1 VSYSTQSFLPWAT
14 ETATVDYRQ
23 KDPAYSNTL
32 TTAKAARYLI
42 SLKEAASSNGVYLI
56 GDERFTLDMADIT
69 DQPRPGDRLIHNNRN
84 LVILDCTGSPW
95 MQFWNVTVRDLILQY
110 DLRDTAIIRRPS
122 PTPNAAGIRTPNQK
136 VLAREVPCNLQP
148 DTSQMEK
155 DIDTG
160 RVITRTQYSCF
171 IGIPI
176 DLLAGDVIEVDGV
189 QYEVDRQSDIS
200 KIDTLTRASCSRVA

>member
-1 VSYSTQSFLPWAT
+1 MSYSTQSLLPWAT

-56 GDERFTLDMADIT
+56 GDERFTLDMVDIT

-122 PTPNAAGIRTPNQK
+122 PTPDAAGIRTPNQK
-136 VLAREVPCNLQP
+136 VLAREVPCKLQP

-176 DLLAGDVIEVDGV
+176 ELLAGDVIEVDGV

-200 KIDTLTRASCSRVA
+200 KIDTLTRASCSRVT

>member
-1 VSYSTQSFLPWAT
+1 MTYSTQTVLPWAT

-32 TTAKAARYLI
+32 TTSKAARYLI

-56 GDERFTLDMADIT
+56 GDERFTLDTADIT

-122 PTPNAAGIRTPNQK
+122 PTPDAAGIRTPNQK
-136 VLAREVPCNLQP
+136 VLAREVPCKLQP

-160 RVITRTQYSCF
+160 RTITRTQYSCF

-176 DLLAGDVIEVDGV
+176 DLLAGDVVEVDGV

-200 KIDTLTRASCSRVA
+200 KIDTLTRASCSRVT

>member
-1 VSYSTQSFLPWAT
+1 MSYSTQSLLPWAT

-56 GDERFTLDMADIT
+56 GDERFTLDMVDIT

-122 PTPNAAGIRTPNQK
+122 PTPDAAGIRTPNQK
-136 VLAREVPCNLQP
+136 VLAREVPCKLQP

-176 DLLAGDVIEVDGV
+176 ELLAGDVIEVDGV

-200 KIDTLTRASCSRVA
+200 KIDTLTRASCSRVM

>member
-1 VSYSTQSFLPWAT
+1 MSYNTQSFLPWAT

-23 KDPAYSNTL
+23 KDLAYSNTL
-32 TTAKAARYLI
+32 TTTKAARYLI
-42 SLKEAASSNGVYLI
+42 NLKEAASSNGVYLI
-56 GDERFTLDMADIT
+56 GDERFTLDTTDIT
-69 DQPRPGDRLIHNNRN
+69 DQPRPGDRLIHANRN

-95 MQFWNVTVRDLILQY
+95 LQFWNVTVRDLILQY
-110 DLRDTAIIRRPS
+110 DLRDSAIIRRPS

-136 VLAREVPCNLQP
+136 VLARDVPCNLQA

-155 DIDTG
+155 DQDTG
-160 RVITRTQYSCF
+160 RTITRTQYNCY

-176 DLLAGDVIEVDGV
+176 DLLAGDVIDIDGV

-200 KIDTLTRASCSRVA
+200 KIDTLTRASCSRVT

>member
-1 VSYSTQSFLPWAT
+1 MSYSTQSLLPWAT
-14 ETATVDYRQ
+14 ETATIDYRQ

-32 TTAKAARYLI
+32 TTSKAARYLI

-200 KIDTLTRASCSRVA
+200 KIDTLTKASCSRVT